1 MRLVLSKWDG
11 DLTLIIEDKHMDQ
24 TPWFNDFC
32 PFLHTMK
39 NGSCWKRPWHY
50 QSAEETA
57 MPALSG
63 EYFTLLSSHS
73 SETSWDVP
81 LQWNCIMFRH
91 CFIQTVTKPN
101 SLYNSKRSLSTHLSS
116 VSQLIFC
123 LKHGHLFCDVLAV
136 DSLLHLTQLCSAV
149 ESIEF
154 KPETLDQCLI
164 ILKAFAN

>member
-1 MRLVLSKWDG
+1 MLSKWDG
-11 DLTLIIEDKHMDQ
+11 DLTLSIEDKHMDQ

-50 QSAEETA
+50 QSAEETV

-81 LQWNCIMFRH
+81 LQWNCIMFCH

-116 VSQLIFC
+116 VPQLI
-123 LKHGHLFCDVLAV
+123 
-136 DSLLHLTQLCSAV
+136 SLLETWSSFLWCSCCWFIAA
-149 ESIEF
+149 F
-154 KPETLDQCLI
+154 KPAVFCCRIHWIQTRNTGPI
-164 ILKAFAN
+164 PHNLKSFC